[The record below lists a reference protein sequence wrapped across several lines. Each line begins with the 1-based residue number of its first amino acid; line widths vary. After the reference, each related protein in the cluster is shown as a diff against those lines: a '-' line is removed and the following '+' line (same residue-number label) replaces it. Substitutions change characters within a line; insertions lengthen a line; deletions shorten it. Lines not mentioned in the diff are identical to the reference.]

1 MEQTPTR
8 RRRSSSASS
17 GGRRQQPQPRRAVP
31 KKRKRRS
38 IGWTLYGILVVI
50 SAIIVGVYAAGH
62 FFIKAPPIEGAE
74 GDISTAPVV
83 DDGSQEPE
91 DPNAL
96 IRKEGVYNF
105 LLLGKDVDSSNTDT
119 LIVVSYDTVNQKIG
133 MVSIP
138 RDTAVAR
145 EWSSMPKINAA
156 FHSKKAGPD
165 VLKQEIK
172 TTFGIPIDYYVHVD
186 LQGFIALVDELGG
199 VDIEVPLDMNY
210 DDPYQDLHIHL
221 NAGMQHLNGQQT
233 MQAVR
238 YRHDNEDS
246 PNYKANQW
254 YSDVQRGEFQRQV
267 LVELAKKVI
276 SWNSIPKV
284 TSFLE
289 LFNTYVKTDL
299 SMQDMLYFATKAM
312 EVDVSTAITQG
323 NLEGRGEGVV
333 NGYKYCFVYEAEDIL
348 PTINSLI
355 NPYTRDL
362 RADDLNLPVAE
373 YYWNGVVID

>member
-17 GGRRQQPQPRRAVP
+17 GGRRQQPQTRRPAP

-38 IGWTLYGILVVI
+38 IGWTLYAILVVI

-62 FFIKAPPIEGAE
+62 FFIKAPPIEGTE
-74 GDISTAPVV
+74 GDVSKAPVV
-83 DDGSQEPE
+83 DESTQEPE
-91 DPNAL
+91 NPNAL

-138 RDTAVAR
+138 RDTAVTR

-156 FHSKKAGPD
+156 FHSKKAGPE

-172 TTFGIPIDYYVHVD
+172 TTFGIPIDYYVHVN
-186 LQGFIALVDELGG
+186 LKGFVALVDELGG

-238 YRHDNEDS
+238 YRHDNSDS
-246 PNYKANQW
+246 PNYQANQW

-267 LVELAKKVI
+267 LIELAKKVI

-284 TSFLE
+284 TSFLD
-289 LFNTYVKTDL
+289 LFNTYIETDL

-312 EVDVSTAITQG
+312 EVDVSTAIQQG

-362 RADDLNLPVAE
+362 TADDLNLPVPE
-373 YYWNGVVID
+373 YYWNGGIID

>member
-17 GGRRQQPQPRRAVP
+17 GGRRQQPQTRRPAP

-38 IGWTLYGILVVI
+38 IGWTLYAILVVI

-62 FFIKAPPIEGAE
+62 FFIKAPPIEGTE
-74 GDISTAPVV
+74 GDVSKAPVV
-83 DDGSQEPE
+83 DESTQEPE

-138 RDTAVAR
+138 RDTAVTR

-156 FHSKKAGPD
+156 FHSKKAGPE

-199 VDIEVPLDMNY
+199 EDIEVPLDMNY
-210 DDPYQDLHIHL
+210 DDPYQGLSIHFSK
-221 NAGMQHLNGQQT
+221 GTRHLNGAEALKVVRFRHNNDGTGYGSEDIGRMQTQQAFLK
-233 MQAVR
+233 AVAKQTLTLSNLDKLSDFVKIFQN
-238 YRHDNEDS
+238 YVETDLTINNLAWLGKEAIEIGAENIDFSTLPNDWKS
-246 PNYKANQW
+246 PYI
-254 YSDVQRGEFQRQV
+254 YLDPEETLV
-267 LVELAKKVI
+267 LVNQYL
-276 SWNSIPKV
+276 
-284 TSFLE
+284 
-289 LFNTYVKTDL
+289 
-299 SMQDMLYFATKAM
+299 
-312 EVDVSTAITQG
+312 
-323 NLEGRGEGVV
+323 
-333 NGYKYCFVYEAEDIL
+333 
-348 PTINSLI
+348 
-355 NPYTRDL
+355 NPYVEDRVMEDL
-362 RADDLNLPVAE
+362 HLLSK
-373 YYWNGVVID
+373 

>member
-17 GGRRQQPQPRRAVP
+17 GGRRQQPQTRRPAP

-38 IGWTLYGILVVI
+38 IGWTLYAILVVI

-62 FFIKAPPIEGAE
+62 FFIKAPEIKGTE
-74 GDISTAPVV
+74 GDISTPPVV
-83 DDGSQEPE
+83 DESTQEPE

-138 RDTAVAR
+138 RDT
-145 EWSSMPKINAA
+145 
-156 FHSKKAGPD
+156 GPE
-165 VLKQEIK
+165 VLKEEIK
-172 TTFGIPIDYYVHVD
+172 NTFGIPIDYYIHVD
-186 LQGFIALVDELGG
+186 LQGFIALVDELDG

-238 YRHDNEDS
+238 YRHDNDDS

-312 EVDVSTAITQG
+312 EVDVSTAIQQG

-362 RADDLNLPVAE
+362 TADDLNLPVPE
-373 YYWNGVVID
+373 YYWNGGIID

>member
-17 GGRRQQPQPRRAVP
+17 GGRRQQPQPRRAAP

-74 GDISTAPVV
+74 GDISTPPVV

-186 LQGFIALVDELGG
+186 LKGFVALVDELGG

-312 EVDVSTAITQG
+312 EVDVSTAVQQG

-333 NGYKYCFVYEAEDIL
+333 NGYKYCFVYKAEDIL

>member
-1 MEQTPTR
+1 MQQTPTR
-8 RRRSSSASS
+8 RRSGSS
-17 GGRRQQPQPRRAVP
+17 GGRRQQPPTRRAAPPP
-31 KKRKRRS
+31 KKRKRRRS
-38 IGWTLYGILVVI
+38 IGWTLYGILVVL
-50 SAIIVGVYAAGH
+50 SALIVGVYAAGH
-62 FFIKAPPIEGAE
+62 FFIKAPDIEGTQE
-74 GDISTAPVV
+74 DISTAPVV

-138 RDTAVAR
+138 RDTAVKR
-145 EWSSMPKINAA
+145 DWSSMPKINAA
-156 FHSKKAGPD
+156 FHSSKAGPE
-165 VLKQEIK
+165 VLKEEIK
-172 TTFGIPIDYYVHVD
+172 NTFGIPIDYYIHVD
-186 LQGFIALVDELGG
+186 LKGFIALVDELDG

-210 DDPYQDLHIHL
+210 DDPYQNLHIHL
-221 NAGMQHLNGQQT
+221 NAGMQHLDGQQA
-233 MQAVR
+233 MGAVR
-238 YRHDNEDS
+238 YRHDNDDS

-254 YSDVQRGEFQRQV
+254 YSDVQRGEFQRQL

-284 TSFLE
+284 TAFLE
-289 LFNTYVKTDL
+289 LFNTYIDTDL

-362 RADDLNLPVAE
+362 TADDLDLPEPE
-373 YYWNGVVID
+373 YFWNGVVID

>member
-17 GGRRQQPQPRRAVP
+17 GGRRQQPQTRRPAP

-38 IGWTLYGILVVI
+38 IGWTLYAILVVI

-62 FFIKAPPIEGAE
+62 FFIKAPPIEGTE
-74 GDISTAPVV
+74 GDVSKAPVV
-83 DDGSQEPE
+83 DESTQEPE

-138 RDTAVAR
+138 RDTAVTR

-156 FHSKKAGPD
+156 FHSKKAGPE

-186 LQGFIALVDELGG
+186 LKGFVALVDELGG

-238 YRHDNEDS
+238 YRHDNSDS
-246 PNYKANQW
+246 PNYQANQW

-289 LFNTYVKTDL
+289 LFNTYIETDL

-312 EVDVSTAITQG
+312 EVDVSTAIQQG

-362 RADDLNLPVAE
+362 TADDLNLPVPE
-373 YYWNGVVID
+373 YYWNGGIID

>member
-1 MEQTPTR
+1 MQQTPTR
-8 RRRSSSASS
+8 RSSGSS
-17 GGRRQQPQPRRAVP
+17 GGRRQQPPARRAAPP

-50 SAIIVGVYAAGH
+50 SALIVGVYAAGH
-62 FFIKAPPIEGAE
+62 FFIKAPDIEGDQ
-74 GDISTAPVV
+74 GDTTAAPVV
-83 DDGSQEPE
+83 DDGSQQPE

-96 IRKEGVYNF
+96 VRKEGVYNF

-138 RDTAVAR
+138 RDTAVTR
-145 EWSSMPKINAA
+145 EWSNMPKINAA

-165 VLKQEIK
+165 VLKEEIK
-172 TTFGIPIDYYVHVD
+172 NTFGIPIDYYIHVD

-210 DDPYQDLHIHL
+210 DDPYQNLHIHL

-238 YRHDNEDS
+238 YRHDNESS
-246 PNYKANQW
+246 PNYKNNQW

-284 TSFLE
+284 TSFLDI
-289 LFNTYVKTDL
+289 FNTYVDTDL

-312 EVDVSTAITQG
+312 EVDMSTAITQG

-333 NGYKYCFVYEAEDIL
+333 NGYKYCFVYQAEDIL

-362 RADDLNLPVAE
+362 TADDLDLPVPE

>member
-17 GGRRQQPQPRRAVP
+17 SGRRQQPQPRRAAP

-62 FFIKAPPIEGAE
+62 FFIKAPPIEGTE

-138 RDTAVAR
+138 RDTAVTR

-210 DDPYQDLHIHL
+210 DDPTQNLHIHFKK
-221 NAGMQHLNGQQT
+221 GPQHLDGQAA
-233 MQAVR
+233 MEAVR
-238 YRHDNEDS
+238 YRHDNKTTVNS
-246 PNYKANQW
+246 N
-254 YSDVQRGEFQRQV
+254 YSDLDRTKLQQQV
-267 LVELAKKVI
+267 LTGLADKVI
-276 SWNSIPKV
+276 SWGSITKV
-284 TSFLE
+284 QSFLNI
-289 LFNTYVKTDL
+289 FNTYVKTDMGL
-299 SMQDMLYFATKAM
+299 KDMIYFAT
-312 EVDVSTAITQG
+312 QG
-323 NLEGRGEGVV
+323 MKLNTSSGVRSATLEGRGDAYYRASAWCMELNRESTVKLV
-333 NGYKYCFVYEAEDIL
+333 NELV
-348 PTINSLI
+348 

-362 RADDLNLPVAE
+362 TLKDMNLPRAE
-373 YYWNGVVID
+373 RYYFNY

>member
-1 MEQTPTR
+1 MEQTPTN
-8 RRRSSSASS
+8 RRRSSSAAS
-17 GGRRQQPQPRRAVP
+17 GGRRQQPQPRRVAP
-31 KKRKRRS
+31 KQRKRRS

-62 FFIKAPPIEGAE
+62 FFIKAPPIEGTD
-74 GDISTAPVV
+74 GDGSAAPVV
-83 DDGSQEPE
+83 DESTQEPQ

-96 IRKEGVYNF
+96 IRKKGVYNF

-119 LIVVSYDTVNQKIG
+119 LIVVSYDTENQKIG

-138 RDTAVAR
+138 RDTAVTR
-145 EWSSMPKINAA
+145 EWSKMPKINAA
-156 FHSKKAGPD
+156 FHSKKAGPE
-165 VLKQEIK
+165 VLKEEIK

-186 LQGFIALVDELGG
+186 LKGFVALVDELGG

-238 YRHDNEDS
+238 YRHDNDDS

-312 EVDVSTAITQG
+312 EVDVSTAIQQG

-348 PTINSLI
+348 PTINALI

>member
-8 RRRSSSASS
+8 RRRSRSASS
-17 GGRRQQPQPRRAVP
+17 G
-31 KKRKRRS
+31 KRRS
-38 IGWTLYGILVVI
+38 IGWTLYAILVVI
-50 SAIIVGVYAAGH
+50 SAIIVGVYAAGN
-62 FFIKAPPIEGAE
+62 FFIKAPEIKGTE

-83 DDGSQEPE
+83 DESTQEPE

-138 RDTAVAR
+138 RDTAVTR

-156 FHSKKAGPD
+156 FHSKKAGPE
-165 VLKQEIK
+165 VLKEEIK
-172 TTFGIPIDYYVHVD
+172 NTFGIPIDYYIHVD
-186 LQGFIALVDELGG
+186 LQGFIALVDELDG

-238 YRHDNEDS
+238 YRHDNSDS
-246 PNYKANQW
+246 PNYQANQW

-323 NLEGRGEGVV
+323 NLDGRGEGVV

-362 RADDLNLPVAE
+362 TADDLNLPVPE
-373 YYWNGVVID
+373 YYWNGGIID

>member
-1 MEQTPTR
+1 MEQTPTPRPRSNSTAGRRQAGRRVAPAPNKR
-8 RRRSSSASS
+8 RRRR
-17 GGRRQQPQPRRAVP
+17 G
-31 KKRKRRS
+31 
-38 IGWTLYGILVVI
+38 IGWTLYGILVVL
-50 SAIIVGVYAAGH
+50 SALIVGVYAAGH
-62 FFIKAPPIEGAE
+62 FFIQAP
-74 GDISTAPVV
+74 DIPGTQSDLDATPVV
-83 DDGSQEPE
+83 EDGSQDPE

-96 IRKEGVYNF
+96 IRKDGVYNF

-138 RDTAVAR
+138 RDTAVKR
-145 EWSSMPKINAA
+145 DWSKMPKINAA
-156 FHSKKAGPD
+156 FHNSKAGPE
-165 VLKQEIK
+165 VLKKEIK
-172 TTFGIPIDYYVHVD
+172 NTFGIPIDYYIHVD
-186 LQGFIALVDELGG
+186 LKGFIALVDELDG

-210 DDPYQDLHIHL
+210 DDPYQNLHIHL
-221 NAGMQHLNGQQT
+221 SAGMQHLDGQEA
-233 MQAVR
+233 MGAVR
-238 YRHDNEDS
+238 YRHDNSDS
-246 PNYKANQW
+246 PNYEANQW
-254 YSDVQRGEFQRQV
+254 YSDVQRGQFQRQL

-289 LFNTYVKTDL
+289 LFNTYIDTDL

-312 EVDVSTAITQG
+312 ELDVSTAIEQG

-355 NPYTRDL
+355 NPYTREL
-362 RADDLNLPVAE
+362 TADDLDLPEPE
-373 YYWNGVVID
+373 YFWNGVVID